1 MKTKSDTVEN
11 KVWVD
16 GKYIQE
22 THSVSGTK
30 AYEIIR
36 EIEKENYEPD
46 ATLRFGRCL
55 RVRKDLVA
63 KWFSDN

>member
-22 THSVSGTK
+22 THSVSRTK

-46 ATLRFGRCL
+46 ATPCDLAAASRS
-55 RVRKDLVA
+55 VRIL
-63 KWFSDN
+63 